1 MTSGDIPRKAR
12 RVNEQV
18 LIQMKRWIAEVRL
31 SDDNL
36 FISVGEQ
43 VQFLTRV
50 TNARTAIDA

>member
-18 LIQMKRWIAEVRL
+18 LIQMKGWMTEVRL

-43 VQFLTRV
+43 VQFLSRV
-50 TNARTAIDA
+50 TNTGTATDV